1 MNHQVMNVSHIGGL
15 LSGSSGIQELMDDL
29 GAALTLHPDMRML
42 GGGQPAAIPEVQALW
57 RQRMRALVE
66 DEAALDR
73 TLLNYDPPGGN
84 PHFREIFAAFLKREC
99 GWEVTREHVCV
110 LPSSQAAFFLL
121 FNLLAGESSGG
132 KKRILCPIV
141 PEYIG
146 YANQGLSEGHFVSC
160 LPRIEERGE
169 HEFKYRVDFERLR
182 ITPDIAA
189 IAVSCPTNPT
199 GNVLTPEE
207 FARLRDLAREHGIPF
222 IVDNAYGHP
231 FPDVLYTGF
240 HPRWEEGMIF
250 SISMSK
256 VGLPGV
262 RNAMIVA
269 SPEIVKAL
277 SNMNAILALANP
289 NLGQSLLG
297 PLLVD
302 DTLPRLSRE
311 VIRPFYQARSEKA
324 AGMLGEYLGERTRW
338 ALHAREGAFF
348 LWLWLKDL
356 QISSA
361 QLYQRLKERSVL
373 VIPGHYFSFG
383 QEEPWPHAAQCLRI
397 TFSQPEAIVR
407 EGLEIL
413 AEEAVKG
420 SGGRE

>member
-1 MNHQVMNVSHIGGL
+1 MTFSHIGGR

-29 GAALTLHPDMRML
+29 GTALTLHPDMRML
-42 GGGQPAAIPEVQALW
+42 GGGQPAAIPEVQELW

-66 DEAALDR
+66 DQAALDR

-99 GWEVTREHVCV
+99 GWDVTRENVCV

-121 FNLLAGESSGG
+121 FNLLAGESASG

-146 YANQGLSEGHFVSC
+146 YANQGLSEDHFTAC
-160 LPRIEERGE
+160 LPLIEERGG
-169 HEFKYRVDFERLR
+169 HEIKYRVDFDRLKV
-182 ITPDIAA
+182 TPDIAG

-199 GNVLTPEE
+199 GNVLTPDE
-207 FARLRDLAREHGIPF
+207 FFRLRDLAREHGIPF

-262 RNAMIVA
+262 RNAMVVA
-269 SPEIVKAL
+269 SKEIVKAL

-289 NLGQSLLG
+289 NLGQSLLA
-297 PLLVD
+297 PLLAD
-302 DTLPRLSRE
+302 DTLPRMSRE
-311 VIRPFYQARSEKA
+311 VIRPFYQARSDVA
-324 AGMLGEYLGERTRW
+324 ASLLADALGDRTRW

-356 QISSA
+356 RIPA
-361 QLYQRLKERSVL
+361 AELYQRLKERSVL
-373 VIPGHYFSFG
+373 VIPGHYFAFG
-383 QEEPWPHAAQCLRI
+383 LREPWTHAAQCLRI
-397 TFSQPEAIVR
+397 TFSQPESVVR

-413 AEEAVKG
+413 ADEAVRA
-420 SGGRE
+420 SR

>member
-1 MNHQVMNVSHIGGL
+1 MPTNFSRIGQL
-15 LSGSSGIQELMDDL
+15 LSGPSGIQELMDDL
-29 GAALTLHPDMRML
+29 GAAMTSHPDMRML

-57 RQRMRALVE
+57 RRRMHTLVE
-66 DEAALDR
+66 DGPTLDR
-73 TLLNYDPPGGN
+73 MLLNYDPPSGN
-84 PHFREIFAAFLKREC
+84 PAFREAFATFLKREC
-99 GWEVTREHVCV
+99 GWDVTRDNICV

-121 FNLLAGESSGG
+121 FNLLAGDSPSGQ
-132 KKRILCPIV
+132 KRILCPLV

-146 YANQGLSEGHFVSC
+146 YANQGLSEEHFAAC
-160 LPRIEERGE
+160 LPHIEEHGP
-169 HEFKYRVDFERLR
+169 HEIKYRVDFERLR
-182 ITPDIAA
+182 SSLTPDIAA
-189 IAVSCPTNPT
+189 MAVSCPTNPT
-199 GNVLTPEE
+199 GNVLTQDE
-207 FARLRDLAREHGIPF
+207 FNGLRDLARQHGIPL

-240 HPRWEEGMIF
+240 HPHWEEGMIF

-289 NLGQSLLG
+289 NLGQTLLT
-297 PLLVD
+297 PLLAD

-311 VIRPFYQARSEKA
+311 VIRPFYKARSDLA
-324 AGMLGEYLGERTRW
+324 ASILSEALGERTRW

-356 QISSA
+356 RITSA
-361 QLYQRLKERSVL
+361 ELYQRLKERSVL

-383 QEEPWPHAAQCLRI
+383 LKEPWAHASQCLRI
-397 TFSQPEAIVR
+397 TFSQPESIVR

-413 AEEAVKG
+413 ADEAVKA
-420 SGGRE
+420 SR